1 MDIAWSDNWSKNQ
14 LFIFIMYLCN
24 ELKLFFGNLIG
35 KSVVDHTTY
44 LEMYDAAN
52 RLDHPELTNFVEQR
66 VKLKPKSIND
76 IISILGL
83 PATKGMT
90 DDNVWI
96 YIERKKINRTIFALG
111 NKKIIKN
118 NVAILEI
125 DNKGILKKK
134 EIFDL
139 SNMNK
144 YKFSENTTQNTYTK
158 DTYIY
163 GVLTSFREKINAP
176 AKRKKVSE

>member
-1 MDIAWSDNWSKNQ
+1 MIFHKIFLLILF
-14 LFIFIMYLCN
+14 LFILGCSASKINKSHGTVGIEDKYSLLKIN
-24 ELKLFFGNLIG
+24 ENN
-35 KSVVDHTTY
+35 S
-44 LEMYDAAN
+44 
-52 RLDHPELTNFVEQR
+52 
-66 VKLKPKSIND
+66 ND
-76 IISILGL
+76 IVSLLG
-83 PATKGMT
+83 PPSTKSKF
-90 DDNVWI
+90 DKNLWI
-96 YIERKKINRTIFALG
+96 YIERKKTNRSIFALG
-111 NKKIIKN
+111 NKKIVKN